1 MAKGPARIVVLGRS
15 KNKSMQINSFLSEIF
30 TQEIPAEFVS
40 MVTLRYKDGSSK
52 EIDNIENDIILDDLS
67 NFFGKQDVDAVVQ
80 EVEIIVEL
88 DLIHSSIGG
97 HVNNIL
103 SKHFK

>member
-1 MAKGPARIVVLGRS
+1 MSKGKARIVVLGRS